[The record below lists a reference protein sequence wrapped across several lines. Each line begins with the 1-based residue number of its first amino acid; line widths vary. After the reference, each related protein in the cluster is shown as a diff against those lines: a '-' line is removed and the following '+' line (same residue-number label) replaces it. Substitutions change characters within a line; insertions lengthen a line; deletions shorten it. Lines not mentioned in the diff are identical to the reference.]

1 MFPGGDRPAY
11 PVRVMTP
18 NRPRTTGLAAAV
30 VSSLLLLVAAAC
42 GSDPVA
48 PTTTA
53 PAGYTVMSSAKEGYA
68 LAVPSDWTPIALNN
82 NPAVFDKT
90 ANSLRLAN
98 PKLASIMQKAR
109 LIGQS
114 GGLFMAV
121 TPDGAGDVN
130 LTVDKPK
137 EKNLDEIV
145 ANTITGLKGLEATD
159 IAQEPATV
167 AGQPGIKLTFK
178 IPNDT
183 DAGRVVNNAVQY
195 HLLQNK
201 KAYILTAT
209 AVPADVANNVVRT
222 LRIR

>member
-1 MFPGGDRPAY
+1 
-11 PVRVMTP
+11 MTP
-18 NRPRTTGLAAAV
+18 NRPRTNGLAAAV
-30 VSSLLLLVAAAC
+30 ASSLLLLVAAAC

-53 PAGYTVMSSAKEGYA
+53 PAGFTVMSSAKGGYA
-68 LAVPSDWTPIALNN
+68 LAVPSDWTPVPLEN
-82 NPAVFDKT
+82 NPALFDKT

-98 PKLASIMQKAR
+98 PKLASILNKAR

-137 EKNLDEIV
+137 EKTLDEIV
-145 ANTITGLKGLEATD
+145 ANTITGLKNLQATD
-159 IAQEPATV
+159 VAQEPVTV
-167 AGQPGIKLTFK
+167 AGKPGIKLTFK

-183 DAGRVVNNAVQY
+183 DAGTVVNNAVQY

-201 KAYILTAT
+201 KAYILTGT
-209 AVPADVANNVVRT
+209 GVPADVADTVAQT
-222 LRIR
+222 LRLR

>member
-1 MFPGGDRPAY
+1 VAG
-11 PVRVMTP
+11 
-18 NRPRTTGLAAAV
+18 
-30 VSSLLLLVAAAC
+30 SLLLLIAAAC

-53 PAGYTVMSSAKEGYA
+53 PAGFTVMSSVKGGYA
-68 LAVPSDWTPIALNN
+68 LAVPSDWTPIPLNN

-98 PKLASIMQKAR
+98 PKLASILNKAR

-121 TPDGAGDVN
+121 TPDGSGDVN

-137 EKNLDEIV
+137 EKTLNEIV
-145 ANTITGLKGLEATD
+145 ANTITGLKNLQATD
-159 IAQEPATV
+159 VAQEPATV
-167 AGQPGIKLTFK
+167 AGKPGIKLTFK

-183 DAGRVVNNAVQY
+183 DAGTVVNNAVQY

-209 AVPADVANNVVRT
+209 AVPADVANNVAQS
-222 LRIR
+222 LRLS